1 MNGYHPT
8 LGLRATILAQAAMAG
23 DISHYVKSTRH
34 LALTSLFPSTLFY
47 PKSYSSPVT
56 MVSELPVAK
65 YYSLQHQ
72 KSPFSHQ
79 CKTCNTYCLHD
90 AAFLVVPF
98 ISALFL
104 FMRLFSLLV
113 HLNSLHN
120 TLHAS
125 KKVLCK

>member
-8 LGLRATILAQAAMAG
+8 LGLRGTVLAQAAMAD
-23 DISHYVKSTRH
+23 DISHYLKSTKH
-34 LALTSLFPSTLFY
+34 LALTLLFPFTLFY

-56 MVSELPVAK
+56 MVSELAVAK

-79 CKTCNTYCLHD
+79 YKTCNTYSLHD

-98 ISALFL
+98 ISALFF

-113 HLNSLHN
+113 HLNRLEQHLSCLQEGA
-120 TLHAS
+120 L
-125 KKVLCK
+125 